1 MHSHSQGPWV
11 SHTTEAG
18 EVIRLTGW
26 KGTHSST
33 WALPSTYGLD
43 RESGGACR
51 SPPPWSQWS
60 DCYVAH
66 HYPIHLSVNWQKA
79 GGPQPGCKCKSSGGL
94 GTSSTADSWAGP
106 AQMSPGRTGQT
117 FWEQNSRSNPRSKL
131 RVSLRST
138 TKRPQAPWEGGKER
152 RGDRTGSLLKCNE
165 FTRKWK
171 SARPTANTKGISKG
185 RLRLPKKHP
194 LETPSDIQGE
204 SLGVIHA
211 FWVIR
216 GSQWDF
222 KLQQIVNLMQMAFPH
237 LL

>member
-152 RGDRTGSLLKCNE
+152 REETGQDLCWNVMNSHGNGNLRGQLLIQKVFQREGYAYQRN
-165 FTRKWK
+165 THWK
-171 SARPTANTKGISKG
+171 HHQTSKG
-185 RLRLPKKHP
+185 R
-194 LETPSDIQGE
+194 
-204 SLGVIHA
+204 V
-211 FWVIR
+211 
-216 GSQWDF
+216 
-222 KLQQIVNLMQMAFPH
+222 
-237 LL
+237 